1 MHRTLPN
8 QPKSR
13 LQMRRVTQFGQTLL
27 RAVLPSEQRFKLL
40 RYFSATSLTA
50 FLIATG
56 LLAVFYRQR
65 ATRDLVTLTEDQN
78 VTLTQI
84 FANTLWPQYGPF
96 LSSTQSLSDEEL
108 KATQEFQQLHQ
119 EILAN
124 VEGTAVLKI
133 KFYDLQGRTVFSTDF
148 SQVGDDKSDS
158 PGFLAAQSGM
168 VLSQLGHRDTFA
180 ALQQTLEDRHLL
192 SSYVPIRAGGSSGEI
207 VGVAELYTDVTP
219 LLGQIQQT
227 QRTIVAG
234 SLLILG
240 LLYGILW
247 LIVQRGNRL
256 IKQQYQQLEASE
268 IRHRQQAE
276 ELSKILVELRKTQAQ
291 MVQSERLSSLGQL
304 VAGVAHEINNPTN
317 FIHGNLV
324 HFETYAQTLLE
335 LLQRYRTHYPDPDAT
350 VQLAVE
356 EADVDFLAADLPK
369 MLASMRMGTDRIRQ
383 IVLSLR
389 NFSRLDEATVKA
401 VDIHEG
407 LDSTLMILEHQLKE
421 KPHRPAIQ
429 VIKKYG
435 PLPKVECYAGQLN
448 QVFMNILANAIDA
461 VDEAHQSLNDENRDI
476 GTITIETQPSDPGWV
491 TVAIA
496 DTGKGMSPPAQRQL
510 FDPFFTTK
518 PVGKGTGLGMSISH
532 QIITETHGGTI
543 TVDSELGRGT
553 TLRIYIPVRQDP

>member
-1 MHRTLPN
+1 VIR
-8 QPKSR
+8 
-13 LQMRRVTQFGQTLL
+13 
-27 RAVLPSEQRFKLL
+27 
-40 RYFSATSLTA
+40 
-50 FLIATG
+50 
-56 LLAVFYRQR
+56 
-65 ATRDLVTLTEDQN
+65 
-78 VTLTQI
+78 
-84 FANTLWPQYGPF
+84 
-96 LSSTQSLSDEEL
+96 
-108 KATQEFQQLHQ
+108 
-119 EILAN
+119 
-124 VEGTAVLKI
+124 
-133 KFYDLQGRTVFSTDF
+133 
-148 SQVGDDKSDS
+148 

-291 MVQSERLSSLGQL
+291 MMQSERLSSLGQL

-324 HFETYAQTLLE
+324 HFETYAQTLLA

-491 TVAIA
+491 TVEIT
-496 DTGKGMSPPAQRQL
+496 DTGKGMSPSAQQRL

-532 QIITETHGGTI
+532 QIITETHGGTL
-543 TVDSELGRGT
+543 TVDSALGRGT

>member
-133 KFYDLQGRTVFSTDF
+133 KFYDLQGRTVFSTDLG
-148 SQVGDDKSDS
+148 QVGDDKSDS
-158 PGFLAAQSGM
+158 SGFLAAQSGT
-168 VLSQLGHRDTFA
+168 VLSQLDHRDTFA
-180 ALQQTLEDRHLL
+180 ALKQTLKDRHLL

-219 LLGQIQQT
+219 LIAHIHQT
-227 QRTIVAG
+227 QRTVVVG

-240 LLYGILW
+240 TLYGILW

-268 IRHRQQAE
+268 MRHRQQAE
-276 ELSKILVELRKTQAQ
+276 ELAKILVELRKTQAQ